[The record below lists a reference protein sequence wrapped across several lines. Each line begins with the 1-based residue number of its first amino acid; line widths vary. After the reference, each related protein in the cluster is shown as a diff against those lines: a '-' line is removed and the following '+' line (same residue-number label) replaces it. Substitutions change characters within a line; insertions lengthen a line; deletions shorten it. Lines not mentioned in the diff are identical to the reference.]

1 MKWYQGKNMNLYS
14 SLLDF
19 KKVLKRQKKRKKL
32 GVDDNEEVRYQS
44 LMSLLEMSEKTQAV
58 AQAGPFQSLSTL
70 AMYLQTKKTKILNR

>member
-1 MKWYQGKNMNLYS
+1 MNLYS

-44 LMSLLEMSEKTQAV
+44 LMSLLEMCEKTQAV
-58 AQAGPFQSLSTL
+58 AQAGPFRSLSTL